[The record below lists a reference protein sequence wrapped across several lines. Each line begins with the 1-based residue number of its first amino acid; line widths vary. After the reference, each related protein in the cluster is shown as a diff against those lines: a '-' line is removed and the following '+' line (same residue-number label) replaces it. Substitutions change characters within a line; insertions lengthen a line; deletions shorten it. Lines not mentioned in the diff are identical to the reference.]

1 MKRDTCWCGNKD
13 LQPFSPDYDY
23 CPACGTLVLKEWPD
37 EPLLEVQDD
46 GELYSKEY
54 YLKRLPER
62 YGYPDLPSRARAD
75 LSERVLHWLNT
86 LLTYLLPPADVLEL
100 GSGHGGFVALL
111 AEAGFRATGL
121 ELSPWLVEWSRQI
134 FQIPVLQGPI
144 EEQELPPSSLDAV
157 PLMDVLEHL
166 PDPEGTMRHA
176 ASLLRPAGFFLIQT
190 PDFRESYR
198 YEQLVADRHPF
209 LQQFKVDQHLFLF
222 SQRAVKELFRRLGFE
237 WVKFEPAIFAHYDM
251 FFVAARRP
259 LPRHT
264 PEEISEALEAS
275 RAGRIVEALLDLWGK
290 FRESE
295 ADRAARGEQ
304 IAALTAMVQERDQRI
319 AALAEQVRSLIHRVG
334 VLAREARYWEEQ
346 TRWRARQS
354 ADMLAALQENPI
366 FRTVRALGRW
376 EWIERSLSVMA
387 EVRSFKEETPS
398 EDENE
403 AGR

>member
-13 LQPFSPDYDY
+13 LQPFSPEYDY

-54 YLKRLPER
+54 YLKRLPEK

-75 LSERVLHWLNT
+75 LSERALHWLNI
-86 LLTYLLPPADVLEL
+86 LLTYVLPPADVLEL

-121 ELSPWLVEWSRQI
+121 ELSPWLVEWSRRI

-144 EEQELPPSSLDAV
+144 EEQNLPPSSLDAIA
-157 PLMDVLEHL
+157 LMDVLEHL

-176 ASLLRPAGFFLIQT
+176 ASLLRPDGFFLIQT

-198 YEQLVADRHPF
+198 YEQLVAEQHPF
-209 LQQFKVDQHLFLF
+209 LQQFKTDQHLFLF
-222 SQRAVKELFRRLGFE
+222 SQRAAEELFRRLGFE
-237 WVKFEPAIFAHYDM
+237 WVAFEPAIFANYDM
-251 FFVAARRP
+251 FFVAARHP

-304 IAALTAMVQERDQRI
+304 IAALTKMVQE
-319 AALAEQVRSLIHRVG
+319 SNHRVNSLVHQVE
-334 VLAREARYWEEQ
+334 VLNQRASYWETQ
-346 TRWRARQS
+346 TRWRARQ
-354 ADMLAALQENPI
+354 AGDMLAALQSNPI
-366 FRTVRALGRW
+366 FRAVRASGRW
-376 EWIERSLSVMA
+376 EWVERALKAMA
-387 EVRSFKEETPS
+387 EVHLPQEDTSS
-398 EDENE
+398 EDEDE